1 MTRTYYLIPAILLA
15 GCAGMGGALN
25 VQQIGKDSY
34 TVRATSEKSASAAK
48 QAALSEANSFCAK
61 QKRNVQLVKEYG
73 GTETDTGEK
82 FDDVT
87 FLCVPNGDADFVRV
101 KPDVMQTAPKSE

>member
-1 MTRTYYLIPAILLA
+1 MNKTILTTTAALLLGA
-15 GCAGMGGALN
+15 CSSMGGGASG

-48 QAALSEANSFCAK
+48 QAALKQANDYCAT
-61 QKRNVQLVKEYG
+61 QKRNVQLVKEYA
-73 GTETDTGEK
+73 GTESDTGEK

-87 FLCVPNGDADFVRV
+87 FLCVGTGDADFVRV
-101 KPDVMQTAPKSE
+101 KPEALTKE